1 MALARLAAA
10 VRAVNGAFP
19 DLANGHS
26 HAVRA
31 ERAGQGYRRRD
42 ASAQNPA
49 LPSRPDFR
57 RAIGR
62 HGQRTANPL
71 PPINAAQPIEMQ

>member
-31 ERAGQGYRRRD
+31 DRAGQSHTSGLRLALDRVRRSPAPKINPGSVTVPHR
-42 ASAQNPA
+42 AST
-49 LPSRPDFR
+49 LHE
-57 RAIGR
+57 I
-62 HGQRTANPL
+62 
-71 PPINAAQPIEMQ
+71 